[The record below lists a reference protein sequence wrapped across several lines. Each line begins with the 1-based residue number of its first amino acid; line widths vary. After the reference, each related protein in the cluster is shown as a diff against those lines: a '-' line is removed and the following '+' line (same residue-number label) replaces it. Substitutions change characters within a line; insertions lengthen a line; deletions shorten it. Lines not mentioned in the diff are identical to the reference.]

1 VSFVVTI
8 DGPAAA
14 GKSTTARAI
23 ARRLGWRYLDTGA
36 FYRALGLKAL
46 RRAVPLTDAEA
57 AAFARETTI
66 EFSGDPDGPRLVL
79 DGEDVTDAIRTPAAS
94 DAASRVAAL
103 PAVRR
108 QLVEW
113 QRALRAREPL
123 VGEGRDLGTV
133 VFPDAE
139 VKLYLDAD
147 LDTRAGRRLRELR
160 LQGTESEFDAVR
172 DEIRVRDERDRSRAD
187 SPLRAATDATVL
199 DTTGM
204 DLERQVEA
212 ALAVIRSHRAF
223 PGPVPAPGP
232 SAAPGSIAEPGGQ
245 RGRGRA

>member
-1 VSFVVTI
+1 MSFVVTI

-46 RRAVPLTDAEA
+46 RTKTTLSAVNAQD
-57 AAFARETTI
+57 FAQSTAI
-66 EFSGDPDGPRLVL
+66 GFSGDPLDPHVQL
-79 DGEDVTDAIRTPAAS
+79 DGEDVTDDIRMPEVS
-94 DAASRVAAL
+94 DAASRAAAL
-103 PAVRR
+103 PDIRR

-147 LDTRAGRRLRELR
+147 LDTRAERRVRELR
-160 LQGTESEFDAVR
+160 LQGVDAALEDVR
-172 DEIRVRDERDRSRAD
+172 DEMRVRDERDRSRAD
-187 SPLRAATDATVL
+187 SPLRAAADATVL

-204 DLERQVEA
+204 DLEHQVEA
-212 ALAVIRSHRAF
+212 ALAIVRAHPAF
-223 PGPVPAPGP
+223 PVKPA
-232 SAAPGSIAEPGGQ
+232 
-245 RGRGRA
+245 GRGGARRG

>member
-1 VSFVVTI
+1 MSFVVTI

-46 RRAVPLTDAEA
+46 RRGTALTDAEA
-57 AAFARETTI
+57 AAFARTTTI

-139 VKLYLDAD
+139 VKLFLDAD
-147 LDTRAGRRLRELR
+147 LDTRAERRLRELR

-187 SPLRAATDATVL
+187 SPLRAAADATVL

-212 ALAVIRSHRAF
+212 ALAIVRNHRAF
-223 PGPVPAPGP
+223 PGPV
-232 SAAPGSIAEPGGQ
+232 AERGGQ
-245 RGRGRA
+245 SGKGRA